1 MSGKNLQFDH
11 AGDRTQWPGE
21 KHGRAIIQTYVP
33 DNKVIEQA
41 SCQDYEGFFKEE
53 ILSRRIMLYPP
64 FCSICAIGFSGPLE
78 IAGGRRRKTF
88 FKGFKTD
95 SGGTIPLPSA
105 SGFGA
110 YGEYDCKNKRKIPL

>member
-1 MSGKNLQFDH
+1 MAGGKST
-11 AGDRTQWPGE
+11 AGPSF
-21 KHGRAIIQTYVP
+21 QTYVP

-64 FCSICAIGFSGPLE
+64 FAASAPSVFRAFR